1 MVSLCN
7 TVNSWPSSEAVV
19 WGHNMMVTALQWLQ
33 SLGKWEGGNVTGKV
47 GASFLMLLWSFWQ
60 LRHLIYKFLK
70 RDFYFPRDWNILSSL
85 CWIGSGLRCSC
96 LDHNISMRGWTCVSS
111 VDPVEAYLNTLNE
124 RSQAQLRAGRSPST
138 EVLQLQLLSL
148 KLHLAFYLTFFDLF
162 HNLWQV
168 FSTFSSLYYSHQS
181 HMQPIRFRHSL
192 VTIILYRHSTKFS
205 TREGGSYVS
214 LSSGEHADC
223 SSEISQGENHIPEL
237 HSKPKSPTCRQHA
250 GFVYI
255 Q

>member
-1 MVSLCN
+1 MGGWQCYREGWCLFPDAFMEFLTIKTFN
-7 TVNSWPSSEAVV
+7 
-19 WGHNMMVTALQWLQ
+19 LQISQKRFLLPRVLKYFELFMLNWLR
-33 SLGKWEGGNVTGKV
+33 LK
-47 GASFLMLLWSFWQ
+47 MQ
-60 LRHLIYKFLK
+60 L
-70 RDFYFPRDWNILSSL
+70 
-85 CWIGSGLRCSC
+85 SC

-111 VDPVEAYLNTLNE
+111 ADPVEAYLNTPNK

-148 KLHLAFYLTFFDLF
+148 KLHLAYYLTFFDLF

-192 VTIILYRHSTKFS
+192 LTIILYRHSTKFS
-205 TREGGSYVS
+205 TREGGSYMS

-223 SSEISQGENHIPEL
+223 SSEISQGEKHIPEL